1 MADKLRPLTADEIQ
15 DPDNPVRMLAE
26 SHEESL
32 KRKYATALAVLAGAM
47 GVDAVIAAYA
57 ARNRAALLAAIFD
70 AGKAFDQFEAAL
82 QPALDQISQIM
93 ETIAEAEAENIAP
106 GFRYDPLY
114 SGRRQ
119 LIEAFQGQIL
129 SEFKAKTVQTVDLL
143 YAKATAG
150 DMDAEAFSRLMAE
163 AGSLAPQQ
171 AQAIINYRS
180 LLENGDVAALQRA
193 LRDQRY
199 DALIREAARGR
210 ALRQAQIDAMVKAY
224 ADRYAAHRAA
234 NLAADVA
241 MSAASQSARQSWRE
255 AAAKGFVSPSE
266 VRRFWQ
272 TAGDELVCPFCQSV
286 PLLNTE
292 GVGLH
297 DQYRTINGRIDGP
310 QAHSK
315 CRCTEKFEVLSLTGH
330 NSLRNAI

>member
-1 MADKLRPLTADEIQ
+1 MANKLRPLTADEIQ
-15 DPDNPVRMLAE
+15 DPDNPVRLLAE

-32 KRKYATALAVLAGAM
+32 KKKYAAALAVLAAGMA
-47 GVDAVIAAYA
+47 GDAVIAAYA

-70 AGKAFDQFEAAL
+70 AGRAFDQFEASL

-93 ETIAEAEAENIAP
+93 ETIAEAEAESIAP

-119 LIEAFQGQIL
+119 LVEAFQDQIL
-129 SEFKAKTVQTVDLL
+129 NEFKAKAMQTVDLL
-143 YAKATAG
+143 YTRATAAN
-150 DMDAEAFSRLMAE
+150 MDAEAFGRLMAE
-163 AGSLAPQQ
+163 AGNLAPQQ

-180 LLENGDVAALQRA
+180 LLENGDVAALRRA

-199 DALIREAARGR
+199 DTLVREAARGQ
-210 ALRQAQIDAMVKAY
+210 ALRQAEIDAMVKAY

-234 NLAADVA
+234 NLAADAA
-241 MSAASQSARQSWRE
+241 MSAASQSMRQSWQE
-255 AAAKGFVSPSE
+255 AAAKGFISPSE

-272 TAGDELVCPFCQSV
+272 TAADERVCPICGSIPV
-286 PLLNTE
+286 LNPQ
-292 GVGLH
+292 GVGLQE
-297 DQYRTINGRIDGP
+297 QYRSIDGSILGP

-315 CRCTEKFEVLSLTGH
+315 CRCTERIEVTSLTDH
-330 NSLRNAI
+330 N